1 MTGLSHV
8 LLTIPIT
15 TALAASAI
23 GIAAQGQSAHQGR
36 KFLPAAVTKAI
47 QQNRPGAEIDK
58 LDVDK
63 EHGIVVY
70 DIEFK
75 AGQGEMDIAEDGT
88 VLDIATIIDMKDL
101 PEAAAT
107 AIRAA
112 GKGKAIKQLER
123 SEMRAEIVKEG
134 GKARISTLPVP
145 KYVYEAEFSRGEV
158 EVTPEGKIVK
168 GH

>member
-101 PEAAAT
+101 PRRPRRPSVLPA
-107 AIRAA
+107 RARPSNSSSDQRCVR
-112 GKGKAIKQLER
+112 K
-123 SEMRAEIVKEG
+123 S
-134 GKARISTLPVP
+134 
-145 KYVYEAEFSRGEV
+145 
-158 EVTPEGKIVK
+158 
-168 GH
+168 